1 MEYEKVFAMPF
12 GKVYDCLVKK
22 AERKGKTKEEVDA
35 LISWQT
41 GYTPAEIVRAAEGG
55 IHYGDFFCHA
65 PNPNPKRMNV
75 GGSICGVKVQEIEN
89 AIMREIRILDK
100 LVDEL
105 AKGKTVEKI
114 IAKF

>member
-12 GKVYDCLVKK
+12 GKAYDCLVKK

-35 LISWQT
+35 LIIWQT
-41 GYTPAEIVRAAEGG
+41 GYAAEQIAGAAEAG
-55 IHYGDFFCHA
+55 TPYGDFFHQA
-65 PNPNPKRMNV
+65 PNPNLKRMNV

-89 AIMREIRILDK
+89 ATMREIRILDK